1 MVYTAAMPDNRLNV
15 NLADPQDIANKLPHA
30 QMILDGKRKIA
41 NKAQKEYEDWKALV
55 RRLEVVAGVE
65 GPAAPGSEGG
75 AAKKQAPVQ
84 DYAVKIVEREG
95 RPMRPPEVAGMMR
108 AEGFPVKTDNAVNS
122 ALYVAA
128 RAGKLE
134 RPKKGWY
141 APAGYSDQD
150 KGLLASDG
158 TGAQE

>member
-1 MVYTAAMPDNRLNV
+1 MLYTVTMPDDRLNV

-30 QMILDGKRKIA
+30 QMILDAKRKIA
-41 NKAQKEYEDWKALV
+41 NKATKEYDDWKALV

-65 GPAAPGSEGG
+65 GPAAAGSEG
-75 AAKKQAPVQ
+75 ANKKQAPVQ

-108 AEGFPVKTDNAVNS
+108 AEGFPVKTNNAINS

-128 RAGKLE
+128 KMGKLE

-150 KGLLASDG
+150 NGLLASNG
-158 TGAQE
+158 SEAQQ